1 MMAVRQSHMKTLS
14 VVIPA
19 YNEENTLETVVQSV
33 LEHAPADIRKEVV
46 IVDDGSTDGTRKLLE
61 RLATNPDCRIIL
73 HSHNRGK
80 GAALR
85 TGFAHA
91 SGDFILVQDADLE
104 YDPRDYTRL
113 LEPLLSGRADMVY
126 GSRFISNEPTRVLY
140 FHHYAGN
147 RLITQLSNLCT
158 NLNLSDVET
167 CYKAF
172 TRETLRQ
179 IAPRLSAERFGIEIE
194 LTARAAQTRP
204 RLRIYEVG
212 ISYHGR
218 TYTEGKKIG
227 WKDGFAAL
235 WHTLRYNFWKK

>member
-1 MMAVRQSHMKTLS
+1 MKTLS
-14 VVIPA
+14 VVIPVF
-19 YNEENTLETVVQSV
+19 NERETIQELLNTV
-33 LEHAPADIRKEVV
+33 HRHDIPDIQKEF
-46 IVDDGSTDGTRKLLE
+46 ILVDDGSTDGTREVLE
-61 RLATNPDCRIIL
+61 GLATNPDYRIIL
-73 HSHNRGK
+73 HSRNRGK

-91 SGDFILVQDADLE
+91 TGDFILIQDADLE

-113 LEPLLSGRADMVY
+113 LEPLLAGRADMVY
-126 GSRFISNEPTRVLY
+126 GSRFVSNEPTRVLY

-172 TRETLRQ
+172 TRETLAR
-179 IAPRLSAERFGIEIE
+179 IAPRLSAARFGIEIE
-194 LTARAAQTRP
+194 LTARAAQARP

-218 TYTEGKKIG
+218 TYEEGKKIG
-227 WKDGFAAL
+227 WKDGIAAL
-235 WHTLRYNFWKK
+235 GHVIRYNFWKR